1 MCLLIG
7 LIGVTVTVGW
17 LVDVPGLQSLHLSGP
32 ILKTNAAICLACC
45 AFANLIG
52 LSTKGRGWAIV
63 ANLLALVPLVVGALT
78 LSQHLVGWNLH
89 IDELL
94 APEPAGALAT
104 MSPNRMGPPA
114 AFIYLLLG
122 VSLLLADR
130 RSLRKREVSQTLAL
144 LSAVIALLPL
154 IGFAYGFSQLYLVAQ
169 YTGIAFVTTV
179 CLLLLSLSVPLGRP
193 VQSGLGAL
201 VCRDDE
207 VGVLSRRFLLAGLV
221 LPFGMGWA
229 LARLLGADAID
240 GPFALSAMALL
251 LIVSLAA
258 LIWRTGR
265 QVAAS
270 MDARAAAERALS
282 ESEQSLREADR
293 QKSEF
298 LATLSHELRNP
309 LAPMRFAV
317 ELLKGPPSVAE
328 PARQTIERQVRHL
341 TRLVDDLLDLT
352 RISRN
357 KLALAARPCAV
368 KPLVADA
375 VDAVTGE
382 AEQAGL
388 RLVITQPA
396 DPVWI
401 DVDPERF
408 VQMIVNLLTNAVRYS
423 DAGETV
429 FVEVS
434 ADASS
439 VAVAVR
445 DTGEGIAPE
454 DLGRVF
460 DRFVQIGN
468 SQHGGLGLGLAL
480 VKTLA
485 ELHSGS
491 VQAKSAGLGHGA
503 EFIVRLPRV
512 GAPAAAA
519 AASAPAAR
527 SAGAPCRILVVDDN
541 RDAADMLATFLRS
554 DGHDVRVASDGRAAL
569 AEAAAFQP
577 EVALLDIGMPDLNG
591 YEVARRLRREAA
603 TARTLLVAITGWGQ
617 DGDRRRALAAGFD
630 AHLTKPADPSAIA
643 ALLDERSERRA

>member
-1 MCLLIG
+1 VCVLVG
-7 LIGVTVTVGW
+7 LIGVTVVVGW
-17 LVDVPGLQSLHLSGP
+17 VLDVPSLQSLHLPGP
-32 ILKTNAAICLACC
+32 ILKTNAAICLACV
-45 AFANLIG
+45 AIANLIG

-63 ANLLALVPLVVGALT
+63 ANLVALVPLVVGALT
-78 LSQHLVGWNLH
+78 LSQHVVGWNLH
-89 IDELL
+89 IDELF
-94 APEPAGALAT
+94 ATEPAGALAT

-114 AFIYLLLG
+114 ALIYLLLG

-130 RSLRKREVSQTLAL
+130 RSLRKREVSEALAL

-179 CLLLLSLSVPLGRP
+179 CLLLVSLSVPFGRP
-193 VQSGLGAL
+193 QQSGLGAL

-265 QVAAS
+265 TVTAS
-270 MDARAAAERALS
+270 MDARAAAERALT
-282 ESEQSLREADR
+282 ESEKSLREADR

-317 ELLKGPPSVAE
+317 ELLQGPPAVAE
-328 PARQTIERQVRHL
+328 HARQTIERQVRHL

-357 KLALAARPCAV
+357 KLALAARPGAL
-368 KPLVADA
+368 KSLVADA
-375 VDAVTGE
+375 VDAVAGE
-382 AEQAGL
+382 AAQAGL
-388 RLVITQPA
+388 RLAVALPS
-396 DPVWI
+396 DPIWI
-401 DVDPERF
+401 NVDPERF

-423 DAGETV
+423 NPGETV
-429 FVEVS
+429 FVEAT

-439 VAVAVR
+439 VSIAVR
-445 DTGEGIAPE
+445 DTGAGIAAE
-454 DLGRVF
+454 DLNRVF

-468 SQHGGLGLGLAL
+468 SRHAGLGLGLAL

-485 ELHSGS
+485 ELHGGS
-491 VQAKSAGLGHGA
+491 VEAKSAGLGHGA
-503 EFIVRLPRV
+503 EFIVRLPR
-512 GAPAAAA
+512 
-519 AASAPAAR
+519 ASAPAGAAPAPVAR
-527 SAGAPCRILVVDDN
+527 RAGPPCRILVVDDN
-541 RDAADMLATFLRS
+541 RDAAEMLAMYLRS
-554 DGHDVRVASDGRAAL
+554 DGHEVRVAADGHAAL
-569 AEAAAFQP
+569 TEAAAFRP
-577 EVALLDIGMPDLNG
+577 EVALLDIGMPGLSG
-591 YEVARRLRREAA
+591 YDVARTLRRDPE
-603 TARTLLVAITGWGQ
+603 TASTLLVAITGWGQ
-617 DGDRRRALAAGFD
+617 DGDRRLAMAAGFD
-630 AHLTKPADPSAIA
+630 AHLTKPADPAAISV
-643 ALLDERSERRA
+643 LLNERARRRA